1 MAIDQTVT
9 IARPRPPDDES
20 EIERIVRSHNR
31 RLFRIARAILR
42 DDAEAED
49 VVQDAYVQ
57 GFLHMAEYRGDG
69 RLENWFSRIAAN
81 LARGRLRTRQ
91 RRRDAGASDAPVD
104 DALLEHLERAD
115 RATPERDAAGGEL
128 RRLIEREIDA
138 LPDGFREVFVLR
150 AVEELSV
157 AETAAALDLLPATVK
172 TRFHRARA
180 QLRQALESRLVGL
193 SPELF
198 PFAGARCDRIV
209 ARVLSR
215 LVPAFMESRHT
226 VP

>member
-1 MAIDQTVT
+1 MAGEQGA
-9 IARPRPPDDES
+9 IAVLHRPLPDER

-31 RLFRIARAILR
+31 RLFRIARAILG

-57 GFLHMAEYRGDG
+57 GFLHMHDYRADG
-69 RLENWFSRIAAN
+69 PLEGWLCRIAVN

-91 RRRDAGASDAPVD
+91 RRRLAGASDQPVD
-104 DALLEHLERAD
+104 EALVGRVEHPD
-115 RATPERDAAGGEL
+115 RLTPERDAAAGEL
-128 RRLIEREIDA
+128 RRLLQREIDA
-138 LPDGFREVFVLR
+138 LPDGIREVFVLR

-157 AETAAALDLLPATVK
+157 AETAATLDLLPATVK

-180 QLRQALESRLVGL
+180 QLRRALESRVAGL
-193 SPELF
+193 ATELF

-209 ARVLSR
+209 ARVLAR
-215 LVPAFMESRHT
+215 LSAFRR
-226 VP
+226 